1 MERGLCQKIGGP
13 ELCGPGLMWQLRGNN
28 RRWNSFHLPA
38 HHPLHVGLCHHAVP
52 HSGIMAAVP
61 PDLTSVFQAGRMV
74 DDMEEKKKGSL
85 LARICLLEVRG

>member
-1 MERGLCQKIGGP
+1 
-13 ELCGPGLMWQLRGNN
+13 
-28 RRWNSFHLPA
+28 
-38 HHPLHVGLCHHAVP
+38 
-52 HSGIMAAVP
+52 MAAVP

>member
-13 ELCGPGLMWQLRGNN
+13 ELCGPGLMWQLRGDS
-28 RRWNSFHLPA
+28 RDGTLSIFLPTILCMWA
-38 HHPLHVGLCHHAVP
+38 FCHHAMP

-61 PDLTSVFQAGRMV
+61 PDLTSVFQARRMV

-85 LARICLLEVRG
+85 LVRICFLEVRG